1 MEASK
6 SSAGF
11 LLLLGVVIGLVSYSE
26 AYVFY
31 VGGRDGWG
39 MNPSE
44 DYGRWAGRNRFQ
56 VNDTVVFKYKKGN
69 DSVLVVKKEDYDS
82 CNFSNPIQSFHDGN
96 TVFKLD
102 RSGPFYFISG
112 TGDRCQKG
120 EKLTIVVMAPRNKS
134 PTQPPP
140 SLPPSPTPSPKPPT
154 SSPAP
159 SPSSHVP
166 SLSPSPGSSLS
177 PSGAPSPSSHVPPSP
192 SPGSSL
198 SPSEAPSPGSPGSR
212 PGAVPAPSPSENSS
226 TNSSSSSILSGVSF
240 GLVAL
245 LLGTALIN

>member
-1 MEASK
+1 MEALK

-11 LLLLGVVIGLVSYSE
+11 LLVLGVAIGLVSSSE
-26 AYVFY
+26 AYNFY
-31 VGGRDGWG
+31 VGGRGGSWG
-39 MNPSE
+39 LNPPE

-56 VNDTVVFKYKKGN
+56 VNDTIVFKYKKGN

-82 CNFSNPIQSFHDGN
+82 CNSNNPIQSFHDGN
-96 TVFKLD
+96 TVFKFD

-120 EKLTIVVMAPRNKS
+120 EKLIIVVLAPRNKS

-140 SLPPSPTPSPKPPT
+140 SPAPPTPSPKSPT

-159 SPSSHVP
+159 SPSIHVP
-166 SLSPSPGSSLS
+166 
-177 PSGAPSPSSHVPPSP
+177 PPSP
-192 SPGSSL
+192 SPPGSSPSPGF
-198 SPSEAPSPGSPGSR
+198 SPSPSGAPSPGSPGSR
-212 PGAVPAPSPSENSS
+212 PGGAPAPSPSQNSS
-226 TNSSSSSILSGVSF
+226 TNSSSSSSSPVLSGVSF

-245 LLGTALIN
+245 VLGTALIN